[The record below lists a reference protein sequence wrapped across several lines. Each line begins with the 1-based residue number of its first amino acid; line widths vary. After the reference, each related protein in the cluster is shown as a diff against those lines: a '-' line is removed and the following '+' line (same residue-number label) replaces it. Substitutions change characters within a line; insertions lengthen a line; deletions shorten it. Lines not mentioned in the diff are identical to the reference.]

1 MNGDLMQVAYWIIAA
16 LLTLTYLYS
25 GGMKL
30 TQGRERLV
38 QMMRWVDR
46 APMAGVKA
54 IGVLEVLGAIG
65 LILPPL
71 TGIAPWLAVA
81 AAVGLVLLQIGAIT
95 LHLARGEARQIGL
108 NVALLVLAVIEVWLA
123 TMWV

>member
-1 MNGDLMQVAYWIIAA
+1 MQVAYWIIAGPLA
-16 LLTLTYLYS
+16 LLYLYS
-25 GGMKL
+25 GGKKVL
-30 TQGRERLV
+30 QGRERLV
-38 QMMRWVDR
+38 QMMRWVDH

-54 IGVLEVLGAIG
+54 IGVLEILGAIG

-81 AAVGLVLLQIGAIT
+81 ASVGLVLLQIGAIT

-123 TMWV
+123 TAWV